1 MTRSE
6 ALAPPSTAPAVPSR
20 RARRPWRRM
29 AQALAQWLRRTGLAP
44 RLDEDGRWLAGAAS
58 LEELER
64 RQRRLERHGSPL
76 PPIRLP

>member
-1 MTRSE
+1 
-6 ALAPPSTAPAVPSR
+6 
-20 RARRPWRRM
+20 M